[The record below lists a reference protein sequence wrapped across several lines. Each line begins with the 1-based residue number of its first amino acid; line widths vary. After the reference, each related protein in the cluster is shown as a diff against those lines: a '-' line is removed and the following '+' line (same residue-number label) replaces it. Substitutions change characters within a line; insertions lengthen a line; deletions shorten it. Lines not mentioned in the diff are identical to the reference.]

1 MIDSYSS
8 SNNSIK
14 INAVSGTLTKNYKD
28 SFIVRFHTKSKTAD
42 QILSCSP
49 CICMKGLEK
58 PVVVL
63 QVMLCADN
71 ELIAEIMWKSDFDN
85 MFKIEEDP
93 DAS

>member
-1 MIDSYSS
+1 MLDSYSS

-28 SFIVRFHTKSKTAD
+28 SFIVRFHMNSKMAE
-42 QILSCSP
+42 QILSYNP
-49 CICMKGLEK
+49 YIYKKGLEK

-71 ELIAEIMWKSDFDN
+71 ELIAEVMWKSDFDN
-85 MFKIEEDP
+85 VFKVEEDP

>member
-1 MIDSYSS
+1 MFDSYSS

-28 SFIVRFHTKSKTAD
+28 SFIVRFYMNSKMAE

-49 CICMKGLEK
+49 YICTNRLEK

-71 ELIAEIMWKSDFDN
+71 ELIAELMWKSDFDK
-85 MFKIEEDP
+85 MFKVEEDS